1 MRNCK
6 RKPEK
11 MGLSAAH
18 ALTNF
23 HSHTPYCDG
32 RCDIAEFAA
41 TAEWL
46 GFASYG
52 VTPHSPLPL
61 PSGCNMKRERVAD
74 FIAEMERLKR
84 VYEGRMELYTGMEI
98 DFLGEDWGPSDGYFA
113 SLPLDYR
120 IGAVHF
126 LRCDD
131 GGYAEI
137 DCSAKNFAEIADNR
151 FGGDIRHLVERYFAT
166 MLEMIERG
174 GFDFAAHPDKI
185 SMNASA
191 YSPGIT
197 EEKWY
202 MELVHAYFERIAAR
216 GTMLE
221 VNTKAFK
228 KSGYLFPNEKWFAEL
243 KRLGIELTVNS
254 DAHIPVLMTC
264 GLEEAKERL
273 KAAGYD
279 HVMMLRGGKWCE
291 NPL

>member
-1 MRNCK
+1 
-6 RKPEK
+6 
-11 MGLSAAH
+11 MGASAAH
-18 ALTNF
+18 LLTNY

-32 RCDIAEFAA
+32 RCDIGEFAA

-84 VYEGRMELYTGMEI
+84 VYEGRLELYTGMEI
-98 DFLGEDWGPSDGYFA
+98 DYIGDEWGPSDAYFA

-137 DCSAKNFAEIADNR
+137 DCSAESFKRIADNR
-151 FGGDIRHLVERYFAT
+151 FSGDIRRLVEKYFSA
-166 MLEMIERG
+166 MLGMIERG

-197 EEKWY
+197 GEKWY
-202 MELVHAYFERIAAR
+202 EDLVHAYYERIAAK

-228 KSGYLFPNEKWFAEL
+228 GKGFLFPNIKWFAEL

-254 DAHIPVLMTC
+254 DAHVPVLMQS
-264 GLEEAKERL
+264 GLAEAKELL
-273 KAAGYD
+273 KAAGYG
-279 HVMMLRGGKWCE
+279 HVMMLRGGVWCE

>member
-1 MRNCK
+1 M
-6 RKPEK
+6 E
-11 MGLSAAH
+11 MTAYTH
-18 ALTNF
+18 MLTNY

-32 RCDIAEFAA
+32 RCDIEEFVA
-41 TAEWL
+41 TAVWL

-84 VYEGRMELYTGMEI
+84 KYEGRIELYTGMEI
-98 DFLGEDWGPSDGYFA
+98 DFIGEEWGPSDGFFA

-131 GGYAEI
+131 GGFAEI
-137 DCSAKNFAEIADNR
+137 DCSAESFRKIAENR
-151 FGGDIRHLVERYFAT
+151 FGGDIRRLVENYFAA
-166 MLEMIERG
+166 MLDMIERG

-191 YSPGIT
+191 CRRGIT

-202 MELVHAYFERIAAR
+202 MELVHAYFERIAAK

-228 KSGYLFPNEKWFAEL
+228 RTGYLFPNSKWFAEL

-254 DAHIPVLMTC
+254 DAHVPSLMTC
-264 GLEEAKERL
+264 GFEEAKRL
-273 KAAGYD
+273 LKKAGYD
-279 HVMMLRGGKWCE
+279 HVMQLKGGVWRE

>member
-1 MRNCK
+1 MKLPVEGHR
-6 RKPEK
+6 
-11 MGLSAAH
+11 
-18 ALTNF
+18 LTNY

-32 RCDIAEFAA
+32 RCDIEEFVA
-41 TAEWL
+41 TAMWL

-52 VTPHSPLPL
+52 VSPHSPLPL

-74 FIAEMERLKR
+74 FIAEMERLKGKYGER
-84 VYEGRMELYTGMEI
+84 IELYTGMEI
-98 DFLGEDWGPSDGYFA
+98 DFIGDEWGPSVDFFA

-131 GGYAEI
+131 GEFAEI
-137 DCSAKNFAEIADNR
+137 DCSAETFRKIADNR
-151 FGGDIRHLVERYFAT
+151 FGGDIRRLVESYFSA
-166 MLEMIERG
+166 MLAMIEKG

-191 YSPGIT
+191 YRRGIT

-202 MELVHAYFERIAAR
+202 RELVHGYFERIAAK
-216 GTMLE
+216 GVMIE
-221 VNTKAFK
+221 VNTKAFDRF
-228 KSGYLFPNEKWFAEL
+228 GFLFPNAGWFAEL

-254 DAHIPVLMTC
+254 DAHVPVLMTC
-264 GLEEAKERL
+264 GFAAAKALL
-273 KAAGYD
+273 KEAGYD
-279 HVMMLRGGKWCE
+279 HVMQLKGGVWCE

>member
-1 MRNCK
+1 METPAENHR
-6 RKPEK
+6 
-11 MGLSAAH
+11 
-18 ALTNF
+18 LTNY

-32 RCDIAEFAA
+32 RCDMEEFVA
-41 TAEWL
+41 TAVWL

-52 VTPHSPLPL
+52 ISPHSPLPL

-74 FIAEMERLKR
+74 FIEEMERLKR
-84 VYEGRMELYTGMEI
+84 KYGRRIELYTGMEI
-98 DFLGEDWGPSDGYFA
+98 DFIGDEWGPSNDFFA

-131 GGYAEI
+131 GGFAEI
-137 DCSAKNFAEIADNR
+137 DCSAATFKEIADNR
-151 FGGDIRHLVERYFAT
+151 FGGNIRRLVERYFAA
-166 MLEMIERG
+166 MLDMIECG

-202 MELVHAYFERIAAR
+202 SELLHAYFERIAAT

-221 VNTKAFK
+221 VNTKAYSRTGF
-228 KSGYLFPNEKWFAEL
+228 LFPNRKWFAEL

-254 DAHIPVLMTC
+254 DAHIPALMTC
-264 GLEEAKERL
+264 GFDDTKRFLRE
-273 KAAGYD
+273 AGYD
-279 HVMMLRGGKWCE
+279 HVMQLKGGVWRE